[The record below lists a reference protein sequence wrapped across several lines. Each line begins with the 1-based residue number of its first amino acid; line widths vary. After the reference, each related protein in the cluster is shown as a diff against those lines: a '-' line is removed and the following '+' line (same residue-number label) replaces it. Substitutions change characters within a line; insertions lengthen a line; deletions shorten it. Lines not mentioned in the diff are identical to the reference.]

1 MRVSYISYTLFSLSE
16 TNYTEDLL
24 SKIILEYVKE
34 GKHTCENDHLSLFQV
49 RNTYYDIC
57 KTNQILAQI
66 IPNLSI

>member
-34 GKHTCENDHLSLFQV
+34 GEHTCENDHLSLFQV
-49 RNTYYDIC
+49 RNTYYDI
-57 KTNQILAQI
+57 LAI
-66 IPNLSI
+66 SKLIKS